1 MHSWWVLLLEEL
13 ERQRSF
19 MVSEALPAAETAP
32 HGVTAPGPCASGE
45 DASSWQRRT
54 RLRWDIAACVLL
66 GLASFLIYNA
76 NLRSITAVDTYAA
89 RYLPFSIWRN
99 HTIVLDPI
107 ADTVAQGRKILAVK
121 GDPDAAWWI
130 RKGREGD
137 LISLYPVVVPVVIA
151 PLYLPA
157 VVYLDAHGWDPLLL
171 DHAARI
177 MEKLCASLLATASV
191 VLLYLLIRRR
201 SEPRTAALLAL
212 TFALGTT
219 TWVVSSQALWMH
231 GLAELLVV
239 ATLLLL
245 TGRCSAPRTAAAG
258 FLCALI
264 ACTRQPD
271 VILAAGLGLY
281 GLWWAGRR
289 IPLFVAAAAL
299 PVAVVVA
306 YNLELVGHIIGA
318 YGLVSQTGIATF
330 LDNNALAGVAG
341 LLFSPTHGLF
351 VFSPFL
357 LFIPCCLPLVLR
369 DRSTRGFTAVIGC
382 AAVLQVTLYGL
393 GDWRQGVSW
402 GPRWLTDMLP
412 ILFWMLPPVVA
423 ALSAPLRAAFGVAC
437 CAAIAI
443 EAVGAFWY
451 TGASDVAVLASQG
464 PDRMRAA
471 WEIRNAPFIAEPRH
485 PRAPADLFLDLR
497 GNIDVAMV
505 HGAQSGEAGPQVEI
519 AGWALTGSR
528 SPANVAVRIDSRLT
542 AGTSDF
548 FARPDVVRA
557 LGEASPSGWRITVP
571 ARDLAP
577 GEHVVAVL
585 VLAHG
590 GGEPRLLK
598 ERTFTFDAA
607 QRAAANAQPR

>member
-1 MHSWWVLLLEEL
+1 MG
-13 ERQRSF
+13 
-19 MVSEALPAAETAP
+19 SEALPAAGIAP
-32 HGVTAPGPCASGE
+32 DDVTAPGRCASGRH
-45 DASSWQRRT
+45 ASSRQPRRL
-54 RLRWDIAACVLL
+54 LRWDIAACVLL

-76 NLRSITAVDTYAA
+76 NLRAITAVDTYAA

-99 HTIVLDPI
+99 HTVVLDPI
-107 ADTVAQGRKILAVK
+107 ADTVAQGRKIRAPE

-130 RKGREGD
+130 RKGRDGH
-137 LISLYPVVVPVVIA
+137 LISFYPIVVPVVIA

-157 VVYLDAHGWDPLLL
+157 VVYLNAHGWDPLLL
-171 DHAARI
+171 DHVARI

-191 VLLYLLIRRR
+191 VLLYLLMRRR

-212 TFALGTT
+212 TYALGTT

-231 GLAELLVV
+231 GLAELLIV

-245 TGRCSAPRTAAAG
+245 TGPCSALRAVSAG
-258 FLCALI
+258 VLCALI
-264 ACTRQPD
+264 ACNRQPD

-281 GLWWAGRR
+281 GLWWAGRL
-289 IPLFVAAAAL
+289 ILLFVAAAAL
-299 PVAVVVA
+299 PVGLVVA

-318 YGLVSQTGIATF
+318 YGLVSQARVSAF
-330 LDNNALAGVAG
+330 LTDDALGGFAG

-369 DRSTRGFTAVIGC
+369 DRGARGLTAVIGC
-382 AAVLQVTLYGL
+382 AAILQVTLYGL

-423 ALSAPLRAAFGVAC
+423 ALSAPLRAAFGIAC

-443 EAVGAFWY
+443 EVVGAFWY
-451 TGASDVAVLASQG
+451 TGVSDVAILAGQG

-471 WEIRNAPFIAEPRH
+471 WDVRNAPFIAELKH
-485 PRAPADLFLDLR
+485 PRAPADLFVDLR
-497 GNIDVAMV
+497 GNIDVATV
-505 HGAQSGEAGPQVEI
+505 RGEQNGEAGPQVEI

-528 SPANVAVRIDSRLT
+528 SPADVAVRIDGRLM

-548 FARPDVVRA
+548 FARPDVVRT
-557 LGEASPSGWRITVP
+557 LDEASPSGWRITVP
-571 ARDLAP
+571 ARDIAS
-577 GEHVVAVL
+577 GEHVAAVL

-598 ERTFTFDAA
+598 ERTFTLDAA
-607 QRAAANAQPR
+607 QRAAGNAQPR